1 MFIFKTH
8 YLSKL
13 YLNLSIKNY
22 RTVISFIIFEK
33 LINKYQSYK
42 IYLLLLLA
50 IGFALQSCDTNHI
63 EEWNN
68 TAIDYKKIESLKT
81 MDESTQRI
89 AFSLLNNPEKA
100 ELWLNQM
107 GEILVNKNVNSLQT
121 QAIKD

>member
-1 MFIFKTH
+1 M
-8 YLSKL
+8 
-13 YLNLSIKNY
+13 SIKNY

-89 AFSLLNNPEKA
+89 AFSLLNNPRESR
-100 ELWLNQM
+100 
-107 GEILVNKNVNSLQT
+107 IV
-121 QAIKD
+121 IKSNG

>member
-89 AFSLLNNPEKA
+89 AFSLLNNPRESR
-100 ELWLNQM
+100 
-107 GEILVNKNVNSLQT
+107 IV
-121 QAIKD
+121 IKSNG

>member
-1 MFIFKTH
+1 M
-8 YLSKL
+8 
-13 YLNLSIKNY
+13 
-22 RTVISFIIFEK
+22 
-33 LINKYQSYK
+33 K